1 MKVIIFEDELL
12 VAKNLSELLLSG
24 KLVKEVQV
32 VSSLDNLCKEFGK
45 QKYDLA
51 ILDVNIKGKPEGIV
65 AGRYLRENYRMGI
78 IYLTAYTDDN
88 IIDDIAKTSPDAYLI
103 KPFEDHQFVAVVRQV
118 LMKYSSNTSLGN
130 ISVWRQEHGFAQ
142 SKIEFFQETIDQLFL
157 TSITDQKGEIIY
169 ANNAFC
175 KVSGYSPQELLGQS
189 HNIVNSGLHS
199 KEYFAKLWQTVQKGE
214 IWQGEIRNKRK
225 DGTYYW
231 VYSYIF
237 ALSSADNNNTRY
249 YISIRSDITSRKEA
263 ELELQE
269 VLSNKMAELSDNR
282 VQLARVVKDE
292 SMVGFNSILI
302 HEIKRPLSSLS
313 MHLDLLLKRYAD
325 SLPTQIFDR
334 LTTARASTVHTI
346 KLMSYLNQTFKR
358 KGNANKDNILIY
370 DQIESILDFVK
381 ILFPYKEIKFE
392 FNRPNEN
399 LTLLGYNDAVFISI
413 FNLLKNACEAFSDE
427 QEVKQV
433 KVETI
438 QSSYKFEILI
448 HDNKEGGISK
458 EVSNKLFSPISSTKE
473 SGSGLGLNITKHVL
487 ASMDA
492 KVELLETNEKGSCFK
507 ISIPL

>member
-1 MKVIIFEDELL
+1 MRVIIFEDELL
-12 VAKNLSELLLSG
+12 VAKNLSEILLSG
-24 KLVKEVQV
+24 KLVKEVQI
-32 VSSLDNLCKEFGK
+32 VSSLENLCREFSK
-45 QKYDLA
+45 QRYDLA
-51 ILDVNIKGKPEGIV
+51 ILDVNIRGNPEGIV
-65 AGRYLRENYRMGI
+65 AGRYIRENYRMGI

-88 IIDDIAKTSPDAYLI
+88 IIDDIAKTNPDAYLI
-103 KPFEDHQFVAVVRQV
+103 KPFEDQQFVAVVRQV
-118 LMKYSSNTSLGN
+118 LMKYSSNASLGN

-175 KVSGYSPQELLGQS
+175 KISGYSPQELLGQN

-199 KEYFAKLWQTVQKGE
+199 KEFFAKLWQTVEKGE

-231 VYSYIF
+231 ISSYIF
-237 ALSSADNNNTRY
+237 ALSSAENNNTRY

-282 VQLARVVKDE
+282 VQLARVAKDE

-302 HEIKRPLSSLS
+302 HEIKRPLGALS
-313 MHLDLLLKRYAD
+313 MHLELLIKRYAD
-325 SLPTQIFDR
+325 TLPAQILDR
-334 LTTARASTVHTI
+334 LTTVRASTIHTI

-358 KGNANKDNILIY
+358 KGNAKKDNILIY
-370 DQIESILDFVK
+370 DQIESILNFIK
-381 ILFPYKEIKFE
+381 ILFPYKEIEINFS
-392 FNRPNEN
+392 RPQEN

-427 QEVKQV
+427 QEEKQV
-433 KVETI
+433 KIETVKG
-438 QSSYKFEILI
+438 SDKFEILVR
-448 HDNKEGGISK
+448 DNKVGGIPK
-458 EVSNKLFSPISSTKE
+458 EVTDRLFSPITSTKE

-492 KVELLETNEKGSCFK
+492 KVELIETNENGSCFK
-507 ISIPL
+507 ITIPL